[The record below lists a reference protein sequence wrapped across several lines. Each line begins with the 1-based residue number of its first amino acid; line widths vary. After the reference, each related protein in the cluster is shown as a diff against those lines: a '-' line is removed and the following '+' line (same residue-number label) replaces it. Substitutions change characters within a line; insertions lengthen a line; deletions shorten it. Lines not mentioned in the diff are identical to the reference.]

1 MRALLTAA
9 IHQMM
14 QEDTYAARI
23 DFKKIFFGL
32 SKIFSLFHFCV
43 QEPCSLDHGI
53 FVDLS
58 LIFSDFPFCVPSLPC
73 APLCQYIASSSD
85 EQPKPG

>member
-1 MRALLTAA
+1 MGALLAPA
-9 IHQMM
+9 IYQMM

-53 FVDLS
+53 SVDLNP
-58 LIFSDFPFCVPSLPC
+58 IFSDFPFCVLFLPC
-73 APLCQYIASSSD
+73 VPLCQYIASLIR
-85 EQPKPG
+85 